1 MSRSNS
7 QPVFVNK
14 ALSEH
19 GHDHLFNIW
28 KQNMPNSIFIN
39 LGDGVVL
46 TTKCEKDINEI
57 NRMYYLNKDQLYTEV
72 MSKSWYRV
80 IQEE

>member
-1 MSRSNS
+1 
-7 QPVFVNK
+7 
-14 ALSEH
+14 
-19 GHDHLFNIW
+19 
-28 KQNMPNSIFIN
+28 MPNSIFIN